1 MQGKRQVVA
10 ERHVRTGFGPPRS
23 LRLHG
28 RIFDA
33 KPGAGGL
40 YDGLGFMKFNVTS
53 GDLGDRPDPIPMFLS
68 VKGIA
73 RAVETCPCS

>member
-1 MQGKRQVVA
+1 
-10 ERHVRTGFGPPRS
+10 
-23 LRLHG
+23 
-28 RIFDA
+28 
-33 KPGAGGL
+33 
-40 YDGLGFMKFNVTS
+40 MKFNVTS